1 MRKISVF
8 FAFVAL
14 GIGLLCSCKDDNEVV
29 SAPEAE
35 GPDYLV
41 MMYAVGGGNL
51 DDGIIGNIMQ
61 ALDEGCDERVKMTFE
76 YKLSDSL
83 QHKAEYKDFEGTRRF
98 TAEEN
103 SHLKGQFLSMTN
115 CYPTLDEKELPGVV
129 SKIKSERIG
138 DAKYDM
144 SCKEALAGFIKW
156 SKEKYPKAKHKIL
169 VVSNHGGA
177 WSMVWDGMKDT
188 RAVLNDDNLKDPD
201 LPSDYKGKSLSVQAL
216 ADALM
221 DGGDVDVM
229 YLDACLMSTY
239 ENLYGYAKGVK
250 YVLSAFE
257 TQPGIGGD
265 YRVLTKLLKIAGH
278 GEENMVK
285 ALKKYVDYCN
295 DDGWWGSNNPYC
307 TDLGLYNL
315 SKLGLLTPVL
325 KRFTDTLAELYES
338 NAEFDCVSPEY
349 PALGDTYAPYIRKAM
364 TECLVSHGDNTIPV
378 DSVPKTI
385 AGLMKDDGVRLFSKN
400 KFYAIDVIKWIRF
413 AQTDAAKYAYENL
426 PKEWAEVK
434 RLIYKMNY
442 ASYSL
447 MNLLTRVAIY
457 LQDVGL
463 RGNDNPFVRIYYDM
477 MTALKDMA
485 YIKCTKSPSD
495 DKPYQACSP
504 GVYLVPL
511 NDLYYCEQN
520 KSMVKY
526 VPTYE
531 EALRYYQNTEFDK
544 QVGWNRVLRL
554 LDVFPSA
561 MTNTMR
567 DYEGLLEPAKDP
579 AEEENEEEE

>member
-1 MRKISVF
+1 MRKLTMF

-14 GIGLLCSCKDDNEVV
+14 CMGFVCSCKDDNEVAT
-29 SAPEAE
+29 APEAQ

-41 MMYAVGGGNL
+41 MLYGVGGGNL
-51 DDGIIGNIMQ
+51 DDAIIGNIMQ

-103 SHLKGQFLSMTN
+103 SNLKGQFLSMTD
-115 CYPTLDEKELPGVV
+115 CYPTLDMEELPAVV
-129 SKIKSERIG
+129 SKIRSERIG

-156 SKEKYPKAKHKIL
+156 SKEKYPKAKHRIL
-169 VVSNHGGA
+169 VVSDHGGA
-177 WSMVWDGMKDT
+177 WNLVSDGKKDT
-188 RAVLNDDNLKDPD
+188 RAVLKDDNLNDPD
-201 LPSDYKGKSLSVQAL
+201 MPSDFKGKSLSVQAL
-216 ADALM
+216 TDALM

-229 YLDACLMSTY
+229 YLDACEMSTY

-257 TQPGIGGD
+257 AIDGIGGD
-265 YRVLTKLLKIAGH
+265 FRVLTKLLKIAGQ

-295 DDGWWGSNNPYC
+295 GDGWWESNSQDC
-307 TDLGLYNL
+307 SDLGLYDL
-315 SKLGLLTPVL
+315 SKLGQLTPLL

-338 NAEFDCVSPEY
+338 NAEFDVVGTEY
-349 PALGDTYAPYIRKAM
+349 PALGNTYAPYIRKAM
-364 TECLVSHGDNTIPV
+364 TECLVSNTHNTIPIK
-378 DSVPKTI
+378 SVSQII
-385 AGLMKDDGVRLFSKN
+385 ADFMKADGVRVVSETKLN
-400 KFYAIDVIKWIRF
+400 AIDVIKWIRY
-413 AQTDAAKYAYENL
+413 APTNRAKQAYEFM
-426 PKEWAEVK
+426 PTDWAKVK
-434 RLIYKMNY
+434 KLIYKLNVT
-442 ASYSL
+442 SYSL
-447 MNLLTRVAIY
+447 MDLLAKVRDN
-457 LQDVGL
+457 LQDAGL
-463 RGNDNPFVRIYYDM
+463 KGDNNPFVQIYSDLLAAM
-477 MTALKDMA
+477 KEVA
-485 YIKCTKSPSD
+485 YIKCTKLKQDSEEM
-495 DKPYQACSP
+495 PYRQCSP

-511 NDLYYCEQN
+511 NDLYYCEGN
-520 KSMVKY
+520 ENMVKY
-526 VPTYE
+526 VPTHE

-554 LDVFPSA
+554 LDVYPSA

-567 DYEGLLEPAKDP
+567 DFEGLLEPVSET
-579 AEEENEEEE
+579 AEK